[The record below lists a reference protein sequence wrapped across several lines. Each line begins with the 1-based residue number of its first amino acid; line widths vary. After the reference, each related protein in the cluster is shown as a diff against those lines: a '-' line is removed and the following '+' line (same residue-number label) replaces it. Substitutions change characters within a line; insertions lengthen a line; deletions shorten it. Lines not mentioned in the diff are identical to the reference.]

1 MTEFEGLYTAVV
13 DSGPKEI
20 ERNLTKIPCIH
31 QQEALD
37 SALEKA
43 VSLSLEPKVQNVK
56 FLLKLGADP
65 NGPSGDEGIILSYA
79 YSLDLYHIVELLLQA
94 GADPNAMHSNV
105 LEQAVRKGD
114 AKYVVRFVEA
124 GADIND
130 KSKLLFTDNLLTA
143 VGDYPEIQKYLI
155 NKGISTAT
163 TDLKK
168 QLATVKVL
176 TLDDFDYPDP
186 GYKPGTSQRPPGYQ
200 SIDIDPQHEQTEQ
213 MRVQDYSSKYFVVRG
228 NTKNHQNLLRKNGGR
243 FVKLK
248 GGKGWLIPVSRRAIV
263 EAEIARL
270 SNTPASL
277 TPERLT
283 TTPPSPELDTES
295 PDYSPT
301 PVYSVSPETSMT
313 PDEVD
318 SLIKNVVSG
327 NSISRPVVKKD
338 ETIDLYTPVGEY
350 GFMTVSF
357 TRPKLFYF
365 DNFYWD
371 SIERYLMY
379 KMYEGSIKAK
389 AIKEAE
395 TLAEAR
401 RKFAVTTV
409 PAAKTPKQL
418 VLNQKLRPLAN
429 SEISSRYLEHREQL
443 FHRANSAKFSQNKI
457 YRNKLHTSDIEIIN
471 KNSHDSF
478 GYEGNLLG
486 NTLMKLRH
494 EFGGPKYDQRNVS
507 KTNSLV
513 IEKYPG
519 NKTFYVIRGDPDSDL
534 ATEIRSIGTYRTKT
548 GKVIRGKL
556 NLNLQGGAGWLI
568 PYSKRQEAKKLVFDT
583 YPDEKK
589 IEVSGRDWV
598 NKRMKK
604 FVEVAIL
611 FYRFRGRSE
620 VGPDDMLFSIKD
632 IFGSEYFLGGDE
644 VPADRFI
651 RSVWKYVDS
660 QDAVV
665 SDAAIQ
671 LLWNFLSKMV
681 IEFTQ
686 GIETYDQMKEIMN
699 RIEASILDTSIKP
712 VEGLSERESIVVDS
726 FNRLFKLLKKI
737 NNTEAKV
744 CVTVVHM
751 MLGKHHY
758 EQIRDIYS
766 KKAKMQGETEYPDDE
781 SQFRRRFGINNP
793 HIQAVLENLPT
804 NISKKCKLLLLATLD
819 YVMDLEGD
827 DAISISKRLII
838 LSQKG
843 KQPSPTPK
851 TLTPTI
857 DGETDIPKLPIDG
870 SDPYHDEEHGDEEH
884 GEEKDG
890 DTPPFDGTPEDPTT
904 PELEQI
910 INSL

>member
-13 DSGPKEI
+13 ESGPKEI
-20 ERNLTKIPCIH
+20 ERNLTKIPGIH

-43 VSLSLEPKVQNVK
+43 VSLSLDPKVQNVK

-79 YSLDLYHIVELLLQA
+79 YSSDLYHIVELLLQA

-163 TDLKK
+163 TTLKK
-168 QLATVKVL
+168 QLANVKVL

-186 GYKPGTSQRPPGYQ
+186 GYKPGSSRRLPGYQ
-200 SIDIDPQHEQTEQ
+200 STPKQGIDPLHEQSEQ

-243 FVKLK
+243 FIKLK

-263 EAEIARL
+263 EEEIAHL

-277 TPERLT
+277 TPGPLT
-283 TTPPSPELDTES
+283 TTPPSPEPDTES

-301 PVYSVSPETSMT
+301 PVYSVSPVTSMS

-327 NSISRPVVKKD
+327 NSISRPVVKRD
-338 ETIDLYTPVGEY
+338 ATLDLYTRAGEY

-357 TRPKLFYF
+357 TRPNLFYL
-365 DNFYWD
+365 DNCYWD

-379 KMYEGSIKAK
+379 KMYEGSFKAK

-401 RKFAVTTV
+401 RKFDIITV
-409 PAAKTPKQL
+409 STAKTPKQL
-418 VLNQKLRPLAN
+418 VLNQKLQPLAN
-429 SEISSRYLEHREQL
+429 SEMNSRYLQHREQL
-443 FHRANSAKFSQNKI
+443 FHRANNAKFSQNKI
-457 YRNKLHTSDIEIIN
+457 YRNKLLNTSDVEIIN
-471 KNSHDSF
+471 KNSHDSL

-494 EFGGPKYDQRNVS
+494 EFGGPEYDQRNVS
-507 KTNSLV
+507 KTNSLI

-534 ATEIRSIGTYRTKT
+534 AAEIRRIGTYRTKT

-568 PYSKRQEAKKLVFDT
+568 PYSKRHEAKKLVFDT

-598 NKRMKK
+598 KKRMKK
-604 FVEVAIL
+604 FVEVAML
-611 FYRFRGRSE
+611 FSRFRGRPE
-620 VGPDDMLFSIKD
+620 VGPDDLLFSIKD
-632 IFGSEYFLGGDE
+632 IFGSEDFLGGDE
-644 VPADRFI
+644 VPADHFA

-660 QDAVV
+660 QDAVM

-681 IEFTQ
+681 LEFTQ

-699 RIEASILDTSIKP
+699 RIEASILDTPIKP

-737 NNTEAKV
+737 NDTEAKV
-744 CVTVVHM
+744 CVTVAHM

-758 EQIRDIYS
+758 EQIREIYS
-766 KKAKMQGETEYPDDE
+766 KKAKLQGETEYPDDE

-793 HIQAVLENLPT
+793 HIQAVLDNLPT
-804 NISKKCKLLLLATLD
+804 NISKKCKLLLLTTLD
-819 YVMDLEGD
+819 YVMDLEGE

-851 TLTPTI
+851 TPTPAI

-870 SDPYHDEEHGDEEH
+870 SDPYEEE
-884 GEEKDG
+884 EEKETKTPN
-890 DTPPFDGTPEDPTT
+890 TPPFDGTPGDPNT
-904 PELEQI
+904 PDVEEQK
-910 INSL
+910 